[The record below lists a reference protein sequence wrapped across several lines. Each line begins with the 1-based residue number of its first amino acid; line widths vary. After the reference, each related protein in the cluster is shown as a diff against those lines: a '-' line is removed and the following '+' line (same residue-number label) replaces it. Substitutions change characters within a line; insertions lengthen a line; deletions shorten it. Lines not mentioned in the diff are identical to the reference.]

1 MLQLATTPAST
12 TRMNKERMNGSS
24 SSIIAADAET
34 DLRQQQQIF
43 LHQQQQKQK
52 QKDCVDNAALFAS
65 NGPATVSVNNS
76 TPTTNTATATATNT
90 ATATTLITTVH
101 PHDVLC
107 GRRGSNHYRGHDGNK
122 FYRTVICEKQKIY
135 FKYRSASTEAEASS
149 GSPGGSNNANKDR
162 EEKSAIIQS
171 VVDAVKNRHPPG
183 RFLKAAPCNSNGSP
197 TTTTQNPSEQ
207 PWVLLDR
214 RDCLAKV
221 GHALVS
227 CSF

>member
-52 QKDCVDNAALFAS
+52 QIECVDNAAALLAS
-65 NGPATVSVNNS
+65 NRPATVSVNN
-76 TPTTNTATATATNT
+76 TPTTNTAT

-149 GSPGGSNNANKDR
+149 GSPGGSNNNANKDR

>member
-1 MLQLATTPAST
+1 MLQLASTTTST
-12 TRMNKERMNGSS
+12 TRMNQERMNGSGS
-24 SSIIAADAET
+24 SSIIAANAET

-76 TPTTNTATATATNT
+76 TPTTNTATATAT